1 MHRYGCGEVANDDW
15 DFLSLT
21 SSHFSIFACSASSV
35 ALKSGQNVG
44 AVMFTGSRETGQ
56 RGGAARSIFSKPSTQ
71 VEHGLI
77 LLANTKIAVQPV
89 RNHKNKAAQSTGS
102 HPSSNQGVALGVK
115 PHFMA

>member
-89 RNHKNKAAQSTGS
+89 RK
-102 HPSSNQGVALGVK
+102 
-115 PHFMA
+115 